1 MVVPSPSLEEHFEAG
16 GAKRILT
23 LDGGGVRSILSLG
36 FLQRIE
42 RILRERHGHDPAFRL
57 SDYFDLIAGTSTG
70 SIIAALLAK
79 GWLVEDVIQ
88 LYLRLADQVFSRRWW
103 DLRSSNLRARVQPQ
117 ELSKLL
123 RDTLGADGTIGDPEQ
138 LRTGLLVMCKRID
151 TGSPWP
157 ISNNPKGRYFHP
169 EPDGRV
175 IGNRDYK
182 LWQVVRA
189 STAAPTFF
197 QPEAFTI
204 EAPVNGAQEP
214 VRGQFIDGG
223 VSPHNNPALQA
234 YWLATLEGFGLR
246 WPAGREQ
253 LLIISIGTG
262 RIPVERKP
270 GGLAAM
276 QGITALSS
284 LMEDCEALVESVMQG
299 MGHCLTKP
307 RWIDPE
313 VRDLSPHAMVD
324 QPHFSYARYD
334 VKIFHDSKPSDGQDD
349 EPYLQQLG
357 LSAEQLARMRE
368 MDNANAKHQLLK
380 LGRTAA
386 EGKVLAEHFP
396 RAFDRPAPSAAQTT
410 AERPASP
417 LQSTSRSKPAQ
428 QSPPT
433 SAEQPR
439 LAAEIKTYRKREG
452 TEVTAIRLNL
462 EVDSF
467 TYRKWGGLQTCKAGD
482 WIVDHKGSVHTVD
495 ADSFARTYKQV
506 GPATYVKQGVV
517 WAAPASCD
525 GVIAT
530 LEGGTHYKQGDVL
543 VWNDKELKD
552 GYAIRKDIFDTLYEP
567 APLPTQDE

>member
-1 MVVPSPSLEEHFEAG
+1 MVVHAPSLEEHFAAG
-16 GAKRILT
+16 GPKRILT
-23 LDGGGVRSILSLG
+23 LDGGGVRGIISLG

-79 GWLVEDVIQ
+79 GWLVEEVIQ

-103 DLRSSNLRARVQPQ
+103 DPRSGILRPRYHPHDLTR
-117 ELSKLL
+117 LL
-123 RDTLGADGTIGDPEQ
+123 RDCLGADGTIGDPVQ

-151 TGSPWP
+151 TGSSWP
-157 ISNNPKGRYFHP
+157 ISNNPKGRCFHP
-169 EPDGRV
+169 TPGGRV

-197 QPEAFTI
+197 QPEAITI
-204 EAPVNGAQEP
+204 ATPVKAGQEP
-214 VRGQFIDGG
+214 VRGHFIDGG

-253 LLIISIGTG
+253 LLIISVGTG

-270 GGLAAM
+270 GWLAAM
-276 QGITALSS
+276 QGITALSG
-284 LMEDCEALVESVMQG
+284 LMDDCAALVESVMQG

-307 RWIDPE
+307 RRIDPE
-313 VRDLSPHAMVD
+313 VRDLSPHEMVN
-324 QPHFSYARYD
+324 QPRFSYARYD
-334 VKIFHDSKPSDGQDD
+334 VKIFHDPDPRDGQDD

-357 LSAEQLARMRE
+357 LGGEQLARMQK
-368 MDNANAKHQLLK
+368 MDHPKAKDQLLE

-386 EGKVLAEHFP
+386 AEKVLADHFP
-396 RAFDRPAPSAAQTT
+396 AAFDLNL
-410 AERPASP
+410 ASDGRA
-417 LQSTSRSKPAQ
+417 TSSPAQ

-439 LAAEIKTYRKREG
+439 LAAPLKPYRKREG

-462 EVDSF
+462 EVDAF
-467 TYRKWGGLQTCKAGD
+467 TYHKWGGLQTCKGGD
-482 WIVDHKGSVHTVD
+482 WIVEHKGNVHTVD
-495 ADSFARTYKQV
+495 ADAFARTYKQV
-506 GPATYVKQGVV
+506 GPTTYAKQGVV

-543 VWNDKELKD
+543 VWNDKEGKD

-567 APLPTQDE
+567 APAPAQDG